1 LWDNLCSAGLLAIRG
16 VFLVGF
22 EQLGWGLQGVIN
34 PAGDVYH
41 HHGERDVL
49 GRLQVR
55 VVTDAHPQGGNDRVD
70 NAAAIP
76 YHHDGDE
83 GKKPDRP
90 THDLQPE
97 PISGHPVPLSLK
109 PIHPLVLYHYHHVRI
124 YNNNSNNTG
133 NHKNNNG
140 PNFGSTQG
148 SNKGSKNL
156 SENGSKNHL

>member
-1 LWDNLCSAGLLAIRG
+1 MCCGIICAVLAYWPSVGCS
-16 VFLVGF
+16 
-22 EQLGWGLQGVIN
+22 QLDLSNQGGGLQGVIN
-34 PAGDVYH
+34 PAGDVYY
-41 HHGERDVL
+41 HHGERNVL

-55 VVTDAHPQGGNDRVD
+55 VVTDANPQWGNDRVD

-76 YHHDGDE
+76 YHHDGGE

-124 YNNNSNNTG
+124 YNNHSNNTG
-133 NHKNNNG
+133 NHKNNKG
-140 PNFGSTQG
+140 PNFVSTLG
-148 SNKGSKNL
+148 SNKGSKNR
-156 SENGSKNHL
+156 SEN